1 MSPVAERENVALF
14 PEDMVEFDLCLPGWQ
29 AAALEEAAHSRGLT
43 AAQLLRGMIHDYFSR
58 FARSESTS
66 AVRSH

>member
-1 MSPVAERENVALF
+1 MSSAGEKESVALF
-14 PEDMVEFDLCLPGWQ
+14 PEGMVEFDLCLPGWQ

-58 FARSESTS
+58 FVRSEPPSP
-66 AVRSH
+66 VRSF